1 MKVLVINAGSS
12 SLKFT
17 VFGMENGERTML
29 AKGNIERIGLKHPN
43 FIYQRAGADKA
54 EAQVE
59 VKDHA
64 DALKALCAKLV
75 DPAVGVLRDLTE
87 ITAIGH
93 RVVHGGE
100 KFTVPAVVTDE
111 VKASIRACAVLAPLH
126 NPPNLVGIEACEKVF
141 PGIPNVAVFDTAFH
155 QTMPPASYL
164 YAIPRELY
172 EQHHIRKYGFHGTS
186 HKYVY
191 AATCE
196 FLGLDP
202 ASARLITCHLGNGG
216 SVAAVQGGKVLDTS
230 MGMTPLAGL
239 VMGTRS
245 GDLDAGVVLY
255 MIKHL
260 GMSPEAV
267 DNLLNKRSG
276 LAGLADGKSDMRDVI
291 SAAQH
296 GDAHAQQAFD
306 GFTHRLAEYIGAYFV
321 VLQGADAIVLTGGI
335 GENSTVV
342 REALVNRLGVLGC
355 FLETSANTV
364 MGKAAVIST
373 PESTMKAVVM
383 PTNEELMIAIEARQ
397 VLEASGPK
405 P

>member
-1 MKVLVINAGSS
+1 VKVLVINAGSS

-75 DPAVGVLRDLTE
+75 DPAVGVLRELTE

-276 LAGLADGKSDMRDVI
+276 LAGLADGKSDMRDII

>member
-1 MKVLVINAGSS
+1 VKVLVINAGSS

-54 EAQVE
+54 EAEVE

-100 KFTVPAVVTDE
+100 KFTVPAVVTEE

-141 PGIPNVAVFDTAFH
+141 PGTPNVAVFDTAFH
-155 QTMPPASYL
+155 QTMPAASYL

-191 AATCE
+191 GATCE

-202 ASARLITCHLGNGG
+202 AKARLITCHLGNGG
-216 SVAAVQGGKVLDTS
+216 SVAAVRGGKVLDTT

-245 GDLDAGVVLY
+245 GNVDAGVVLY
-255 MIKHL
+255 MIKNL

-276 LAGLADGKSDMRDVI
+276 LAGLADGKSDMRDII

-306 GFTHRLAEYIGAYFV
+306 CFTHRLAAYLGAYFV

-335 GENSTVV
+335 GENSATV
-342 REALVNRLGVLGC
+342 REALINQLGVLGC
-355 FLETSANTV
+355 FLEKSANTV

-383 PTNEELMIAIEARQ
+383 PTNEELMIAIEAQQ
-397 VLEASGPK
+397 VLAR
-405 P
+405 

>member
-75 DPAVGVLRDLTE
+75 DPAVGVLRELTE

-276 LAGLADGKSDMRDVI
+276 LAGLADGKSDMRDII

>member
-17 VFGMENGERTML
+17 VFAMENGERRML

-43 FIYQRAGADKA
+43 FIYQRADAGKTDTA
-54 EAQVE
+54 VE

-64 DALKALCAKLV
+64 DALKVLCAKLI
-75 DPAVGVLRDLTE
+75 DPVVGVLQDLAE
-87 ITAIGH
+87 IEAIGH

-100 KFTVPAVVTDE
+100 KFTSSAVVNDE
-111 VKASIRACAVLAPLH
+111 VKASIRACAALAPLH

-141 PGIPNVAVFDTAFH
+141 PGTPNVAVFDTAFH
-155 QTMPPASYL
+155 QTMPPSSYL

-191 AATCE
+191 YATCE
-196 FLGLDP
+196 FLKLDP
-202 ASARLITCHLGNGG
+202 EKARLITCHLGNGG
-216 SVAAVQGGKVLDTS
+216 SIAAVSGGKVVDTT

-245 GDLDAGVVLY
+245 GNVDAGVVLFL
-255 MIKHL
+255 IRNL
-260 GMSPEAV
+260 GLSVEAV

-276 LAGLADGKSDMRDVI
+276 LAGLSDGKSDMRDII
-291 SAAQH
+291 SAAHH
-296 GDAHAQQAFD
+296 GDAHAKQAFD
-306 GFTHRLAEYIGAYFV
+306 CFTHRLVGYIGAYFLL
-321 VLQGADAIVLTGGI
+321 LQGADAIVLTGGI
-335 GENSTVV
+335 GENSAPV
-342 REALVNRLGVLGC
+342 REALIGQLGVLGC
-355 FLETSANTV
+355 FLEANANAV
-364 MGKAAVIST
+364 MGKAAIIST

-383 PTNEELMIAIEARQ
+383 PTNEELMIAIETKQ
-397 VLEASGPK
+397 VLQK
-405 P
+405 

>member
-1 MKVLVINAGSS
+1 MKVLVVNAGSS

-17 VFGMENGERTML
+17 VFSMENGERTML

-43 FIYQRAGADKA
+43 FIYQRAGSAKA
-54 EAQVE
+54 EGEVD

-75 DPAVGVLRDLTE
+75 DPAVGVLGDLTE
-87 ITAIGH
+87 IKAIGH

-100 KFTVPAVVTDE
+100 KFTVPAVVTEE

-126 NPPNLVGIEACEKVF
+126 NPPNLVGIEACEAVF
-141 PGIPNVAVFDTAFH
+141 PGTPNVAVFDTAFH
-155 QTMPPASYL
+155 QTMPAASYL

-172 EQHHIRKYGFHGTS
+172 DQHHIRRYGFHGTS

-191 AATCE
+191 AATCD

-202 ASARLITCHLGNGG
+202 AQARLITCHLGNGS
-216 SVAAVQGGKVLDTS
+216 SVAAVHGGKVLDTS
-230 MGMTPLAGL
+230 MGMTPLEGL

-245 GDLDAGVVLY
+245 GNVDAGVVLY
-255 MIKHL
+255 MIKNL
-260 GMSPEAV
+260 GLSPEAV

-276 LAGLADGKSDMRDVI
+276 LAGLADGKSDMRDII

-306 GFTHRLAEYIGAYFV
+306 CLIHRLAAYIGAYFI

-335 GENSTVV
+335 GENSGPV
-342 REALVNRLGVLGC
+342 REALINRLGVLGC
-355 FLETSANTV
+355 FLEKDANAV
-364 MGKAAVIST
+364 MAKAAVVST

-397 VLEASGPK
+397 VLES
-405 P
+405 

>member
-172 EQHHIRKYGFHGTS
+172 EQHHILKYGFHGTS

>member
-1 MKVLVINAGSS
+1 MKILVVNAGSS

-17 VFGMENGERTML
+17 VFGMENGQHTML
-29 AKGNIERIGLKHPN
+29 AKGNIERIGLQRPN
-43 FIYQRAGADKA
+43 FIYQRAGADK
-54 EAQVE
+54 EETQVE

-75 DPAVGVLRDLTE
+75 DPTVGILHELTE

-100 KFTVPAVVTDE
+100 KFTAPAVVTAE
-111 VKASIRACAVLAPLH
+111 VKDSIRACAVLAPLH
-126 NPPNLVGIEACEKVF
+126 NPPNLVGIEACQQVF
-141 PGIPNVAVFDTAFH
+141 PGTPNVAVFDTAFH
-155 QTMPPASYL
+155 QTMPPSSYL
-164 YAIPRELY
+164 YAIPRDLY
-172 EQHHIRKYGFHGTS
+172 EKHHIRKYGFHGTS

-202 ASARLITCHLGNGG
+202 ARARLITCHLGNGG
-216 SVAAVQGGKVLDTS
+216 SVAAVRGGKVLDTT

-245 GDLDAGVVLY
+245 GNLDAGVVLY
-255 MIKHL
+255 MIKNL
-260 GMSPEAV
+260 GMSAEAV
-267 DNLLNKRSG
+267 DALLNKKSG
-276 LAGLADGKSDMRDVI
+276 LAGLADGKSDMRDII

-306 GFTHRLAEYIGAYFV
+306 CFTHRLTAYIGAYFV
-321 VLQGADAIVLTGGI
+321 VLQGADAVVLTGGI
-335 GENSTVV
+335 GENSSVV
-342 REALVNRLGVLGC
+342 RAALIEPLGVLGC
-355 FLETSANTV
+355 FLEQSANSV
-364 MGKAAVIST
+364 MGKAAVVST

-383 PTNEELMIAIEARQ
+383 PTNEELMIAIEAQQ
-397 VLEASGPK
+397 VLVG
-405 P
+405 

>member
-75 DPAVGVLRDLTE
+75 DPAVGVLRELTE